1 MTLSSG
7 DVHHETGLHYIVS
20 WSMDSGTEAY
30 SQMPVEDHS
39 MNSVNGESLMV
50 SDLRLNE
57 IVVAAAAADAAA
69 VAIGHSWPEAAAE
82 ARG

>member
-39 MNSVNGESLMV
+39 MNSVNGNSLRV
-50 SDLRLNE
+50 SGLKLNE
-57 IVVAAAAADAAA
+57 IAAGGVAAVAAA
-69 VAIGHSWPEAAAE
+69 VTIGHS
-82 ARG
+82 